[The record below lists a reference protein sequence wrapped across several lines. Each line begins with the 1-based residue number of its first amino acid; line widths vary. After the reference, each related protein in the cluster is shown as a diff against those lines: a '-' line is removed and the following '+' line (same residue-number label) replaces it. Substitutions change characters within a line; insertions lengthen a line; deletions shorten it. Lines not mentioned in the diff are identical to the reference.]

1 MKNFVL
7 ILVIISVLLIM
18 SQICFSQI
26 PESKRSKDVVKKY
39 YPILEKKFAE
49 KNLKFGSNVFL
60 RIFKEE
66 NYLEIWVKKDNSYV
80 LFKTYE
86 ICYFSGG
93 LGPKKKQGDGKS
105 PEGFYNVKPKSLNPY
120 STFHLSFDTGY
131 PNQYDR
137 SHGYTGSA
145 LMVHGNC
152 VSIGCYAMTDERI
165 EEIYSIIQK
174 SFENGQSSISLHIFP
189 FKMTDKRMASSKD
202 SEYYAFWENLKEGY
216 DFFEKNNKPPVI
228 TVKNKRYVISQ

>member
-1 MKNFVL
+1 MYKMRILFVFI
-7 ILVIISVLLIM
+7 ILPCMLL
-18 SQICFSQI
+18 SQI
-26 PESKRSKDVVKKY
+26 PKSKRSKDVIKKH
-39 YPILEKKFAE
+39 YPLLEKKFAE
-49 KNLKFGSNVFL
+49 NNLKFGSSIFL

-66 NYLEIWVKKDNSYV
+66 NYLEIWVKKDSTYV
-80 LFKTYE
+80 LYKTYA

-93 LGPKKKQGDGKS
+93 LGPKKKQGDSKS
-105 PEGFYNVKPKSLNPY
+105 PEGFYFVKPKSLNPY

-131 PNQYDR
+131 PNEYDR

-174 SFENGQSSISLHIFP
+174 AFENGQSIIRMHIFP
-189 FKMTDKRMASSKD
+189 FKMTEKRMAKSKD
-202 SEYYAFWENLKEGY
+202 SEYYAFWENIKDGY
-216 DFFEKNNKPPVI
+216 EYFEKNKVPPVI
-228 TVKNKRYVISQ
+228 TVKNKKYVISK